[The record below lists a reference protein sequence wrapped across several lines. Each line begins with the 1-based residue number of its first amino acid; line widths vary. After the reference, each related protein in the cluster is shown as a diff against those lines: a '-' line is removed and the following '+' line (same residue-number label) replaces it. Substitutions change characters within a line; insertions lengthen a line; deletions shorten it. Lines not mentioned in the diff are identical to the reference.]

1 MPQVR
6 SEIEVNE
13 GEEMDP
19 VKKMKSKQKGD
30 GDSGDEEEDMDF
42 KTRIG
47 TDQTQYVLTCMNS
60 CLTRSN
66 SPPVFITAAKS
77 SSSFSK

>member
-60 CLTRSN
+60 CLTSPLQSLSLLQKAQAVSQNN
-66 SPPVFITAAKS
+66 S
-77 SSSFSK
+77 